1 MFGPT
6 RLARILTYAAL
17 TCAPLPLLGQAQ
29 ESQPAEGRLVGHVLD
44 AESGRPLPGA
54 QVVID
59 GTSVGVLAGVN
70 GRYILL
76 RVPAGSVAV
85 RAVMIGFST
94 KTITGVS
101 VPPGGAVEVNIALD
115 PTALLLDEIVVT
127 AAEERG
133 SVARAMDDQR
143 MSFNVVS
150 AISREEMSRSPD
162 GDAAEVVKRV
172 SGVTVQDGKYV
183 FVRGLGERY
192 TTTSLNGSR
201 VPSPEPE
208 RRMVPL
214 DLFPSGMLETITTSK
229 TFTPDLPG
237 DFSGAQVNIQ
247 TRTFPTRR
255 QYSFSASTGFN
266 TAATHQSI
274 LFAPGVG
281 GEWLGLAASDR
292 GIPTE
297 VLPFGNFQATVPTQ
311 TQVNQIVRGFRNAWS
326 AREHSGRPKSS
337 FSASVGGNDPLFG
350 QRVGYLASGTYSYSE
365 TARIDQRRAQ
375 ALPTQGGGTQE
386 VDRFEGDSGG
396 RSVLWGGLL
405 NLSTLAGSSSRFM
418 LNGTYNRTADD
429 EARVEVG
436 DSENLGQT
444 FEIQRLRYVER
455 TVASGQ
461 LAGEHQLGAEHRID
475 WSANASRVTRAE
487 PDRSEFVRQIE
498 VDAQGNPLPPA
509 WFNVSNE
516 GAVRTFADLAERSL
530 ESSLGYTL
538 WFGGSQEP
546 RRLKIGGTGR
556 LTTRDASN
564 LAYAISATLD
574 QSGRALEPEEIFD
587 GRFADDTSQVFRITP
602 VSQGGS
608 YSAEDAVV
616 AGYAM
621 LDWPLSRSLRV
632 IAGARVE
639 RSMVEVDAQS
649 TVGQPV
655 STRPTHTDI
664 LPSVALNWTLSE
676 TQTVRVSGS
685 QTLSRPEYRE
695 LAPVMYREVL
705 GGDNVMGNPDLVRTL
720 VRNVDVRWEWYP
732 NAGEA
737 VSVALFAKDFDNP
750 IERIYLGT
758 SGTRV
763 VSFANAESARNYGI
777 ELELRKGLGFL
788 GEWLEASSIFA
799 NTTLMSSRIQ
809 VNQSLSG
816 QVETDGNRSM
826 VGQSPYVVNAGIS
839 YSTPDRSVSATVL
852 YNVAGRRIASAAEL
866 PLPSL
871 YEESR
876 HVLDV
881 SLRFPLLG
889 GLRGKADVENVLD
902 SAYEQTQGSV
912 VREYYRTGRTFS
924 LGVTWQPGS

>member
-6 RLARILTYAAL
+6 RLARLLTCAAL
-17 TCAPLPLLGQAQ
+17 ACAPLPLHAQAQ
-29 ESQPAEGRLVGHVLD
+29 ESQPSEGRIVGRVMD
-44 AESGRPLPGA
+44 AESGRTLTGA

-59 GTSVGVLAGVN
+59 GTSTGVLAGVD

-76 RVPAGSVAV
+76 RVPAGTVDV
-85 RAVMIGFST
+85 RAVMIGFAT
-94 KTITGVS
+94 KTITGVV
-101 VPPGGAVEVNIALD
+101 VPPGGAVELNISLEA
-115 PTALLLDEIVVT
+115 TALLLDEIVVT

-133 SVARAMDDQR
+133 SVARALDDQR
-143 MSFNVVS
+143 MALNVVS

-201 VPSPEPE
+201 MPSPEPE
-208 RRMVPL
+208 RKVVPL

-266 TAATHQSI
+266 TAATNKGI

-292 GIPTE
+292 GIPAA
-297 VLPFGNFQATVPTQ
+297 VQPFGNFQTTVPTQ

-326 AREHSGRPKSS
+326 ARERTGRPKSS
-337 FSASVGGNDPLFG
+337 LSASVGGSDPLFG
-350 QRVGYLASGTYSYSE
+350 RQLGYLLSGTYSYSE

-405 NLSTLAGSSSRFM
+405 NLSTLVGSNSRFM
-418 LNGTYNRTADD
+418 LNATYNRTADD

-461 LAGEHQLGAEHRID
+461 LAGEHQLGSAHRID
-475 WSANASRVTRAE
+475 WSTSASRVTRAE
-487 PDRSEFVRQIE
+487 PDRSEFVRQLD

-516 GAVRTFADLAERSL
+516 GAVRTFADLDERAL
-530 ESSLGYTL
+530 EGAMGYTL
-538 WFGGSQEP
+538 WFGESREP
-546 RRLKIGGTGR
+546 RRLKVGGSGR

-574 QSGRALEPEEIFD
+574 ESGRQLDPEEIFD
-587 GRFADDTSQVFRITP
+587 GRYADDTSQVFRITP
-602 VSQGGS
+602 VAQGGS
-608 YSAEDAVV
+608 YDAEDAVV

-621 LDWPLSRSLRV
+621 LDWPLSHSVRV

-639 RSMVEVDAQS
+639 HSMVEVNAQS

-655 STRPTHTDI
+655 VTRPTYTDV
-664 LPSVALNWTLSE
+664 LPSLTLNWALSE

-705 GGDNVMGNPDLVRTL
+705 GGDNVIGNQDLVRTL

-763 VSFANAESARNYGI
+763 VSFANAQSARNYGV
-777 ELELRKGLGFL
+777 ELEVRKGLGFL

-799 NTTLMSSRIQ
+799 NTTVMSSKIRVDQAIT
-809 VNQSLSG
+809 G
-816 QVETDGNRSM
+816 QAETEQNRPM
-826 VGQSPYVVNAGIS
+826 VGQSPYVVNTGMT
-839 YSTPDRSVSATVL
+839 YSTPGRGLSATVL
-852 YNVAGRRIASAAEL
+852 YNVAGRRIYSAAEL
-866 PLPSL
+866 PLPSV

-876 HVLDV
+876 QVLDV
-881 SLRFPLLG
+881 SLRFPLWG

-902 SAYEQTQGSV
+902 SPYEQTQGTV
-912 VREYYRTGRTFS
+912 VREYYSTGRTFS

>member
-1 MFGPT
+1 MLGSN
-6 RLARILTYAAL
+6 RLVRVIAGAILA
-17 TCAPLPLLGQAQ
+17 CAPLPLHAQAQ
-29 ESQPAEGRLVGHVLD
+29 ESQPAEGRIVGRVVD
-44 AESGRPLPGA
+44 SETGRALPGA

-59 GTSVGVLAGVN
+59 GTSIGVLAGVD
-70 GRYILL
+70 GRYI
-76 RVPAGSVAV
+76 VV
-85 RAVMIGFST
+85 RAPSGFVDVRAIMIGFAP
-94 KTITGVS
+94 KMITGVA
-101 VPPGGAVEVNIALD
+101 VPPGAAVEVNISLD
-115 PTALLLDEIVVT
+115 PTALELDAIVVT

-133 SVARAMDDQR
+133 SVARALDDQR
-143 MSFNVVS
+143 MALNVVS

-183 FVRGLGERY
+183 YVRGLGERY
-192 TTTSLNGSR
+192 TTTTLNGSR

-208 RRMVPL
+208 RKVVPL

-266 TAATHQSI
+266 TAATNRSI
-274 LFAPGVG
+274 PFAPGVG

-292 GIPTE
+292 RIPAE
-297 VLPFGNFQATVPTQ
+297 VQPFGNFQTTAPTQ
-311 TQVNQIVRGFRNAWS
+311 TEVNQIVRGFRNAWS
-326 AREHSGRPKSS
+326 AREQTGRPKSS
-337 FSASVGGNDPLFG
+337 LSGSVGGSDALFG
-350 QRVGYLASGTYSYSE
+350 QQVGYLLSGTYSYNE
-365 TARIDQRRAQ
+365 TARVEQRRAQ

-386 VDRFEGDSGG
+386 IDRFEGDSGG

-405 NLSTLAGSSSRFM
+405 NLSTLAGSSSRLL
-418 LNGTYNRTADD
+418 LNATYNRTADD

-461 LAGEHQLGAEHRID
+461 LAGEHQLGSSHRLD
-475 WSANASRVTRAE
+475 WSGTASRVTRAE
-487 PDRSEFVRQIE
+487 PDRSEFVRQLE
-498 VDAQGNPLPPA
+498 LDAQGNPLPPA

-516 GAVRTFADLAERSL
+516 GAVRTFADLEEHAFEGSA
-530 ESSLGYTL
+530 GYTL
-538 WFGGSQEP
+538 WFGDERHP
-546 RRLKIGGTGR
+546 RRLKVGGSGR
-556 LTTRDASN
+556 LTHRDASN

-574 QSGRALEPEEIFD
+574 QSGRELAPEEIFD

-608 YSAEDAVV
+608 YSAEDAVL

-621 LDWPLSRSLRV
+621 LDWPLSSSVRV
-632 IAGARVE
+632 IGGARLEHSAVA
-639 RSMVEVDAQS
+639 VDAQS
-649 TVGQPV
+649 TLGQPV
-655 STRPTHTDI
+655 RARPTYTDV
-664 LPSVALNWTLSE
+664 LPSLTVNWTLSE
-676 TQTVRVSGS
+676 TQTVRISGS

-705 GGDNVMGNPDLVRTL
+705 GGDNVMGNPNLVRTL
-720 VRNVDVRWEWYP
+720 VRNVDLRWEWYP

-737 VSVALFAKDFDNP
+737 VSIALFAKDFANP

-763 VSFANAESARNYGI
+763 VSFANAKSARNYGI

-788 GEWLEASSIFA
+788 GEWLETSSIFA
-799 NTTLMSSRIQ
+799 NTTFMSSRIA

-816 QVETDGNRSM
+816 LAETEENRPM
-826 VGQSPYVVNAGIS
+826 VGQSPYVVNTGFSLA
-839 YSTPDRSVSATVL
+839 TPGRSVSATVL
-852 YNVAGRRIASAAEL
+852 YNVAGRRISSAAEL
-866 PLPSL
+866 PLPSA

-876 HVLDV
+876 HALDV
-881 SLRFPLLG
+881 SLRFPLFAG
-889 GLRGKADVENVLD
+889 FRGKADFENVLD
-902 SAYEQTQGSV
+902 SPYEQTQGTV